1 MAIHTCKACGRNWTQ
16 QGPGK
21 PSHRC
26 PSCRAAGIPIPK
38 DARREIKQEE
48 TPRPIPQQA
57 ITELPKDI
65 DAPKRGGIY
74 KASDVIT
81 EDKGYENR
89 FAGLCLFCGENVP
102 TEQGYRLKVNDRWTV
117 RHTHCNIPEATQ
129 QEATQAI
136 TQQEAHDSLIRQVGE
151 SDAAT
156 AIQTLL
162 KTLAPSIDEDGV
174 KRIVNEAIGNR
185 LSDEAITAAIR
196 KAGVIRYEITINDRE
211 VEMPKVHH
219 YLLPALVKRLAA
231 GIPGK
236 RLNVFLPGPAGSG
249 KSTAAEMAANMLGL
263 EFGSLSLGPTT
274 PTSKF
279 FGYMDANGNFIGTE
293 FYRIYKDGGVFL
305 IDEMDNG
312 HPGLLAELNQALA
325 NSSAAFACGMIPKNP
340 EFRCIATGNT
350 FGRGGSRLFVG
361 RNVLDAATL
370 DRFTIMEWPVDE
382 NMETNAAMAWSSDDT
397 ASLISDYVTL
407 VQKVRKAAEDASMQ
421 IVVSPRASIDGAM
434 MLAAGIPLKE
444 VINERLV
451 PGMAADVRRNLGI
464 EVR

>member
-1 MAIHTCKACGRNWTQ
+1 M
-16 QGPGK
+16 
-21 PSHRC
+21 RC
-26 PSCRAAGIPIPK
+26 PSCRAAGVK
-38 DARREIKQEE
+38 
-48 TPRPIPQQA
+48 IPQGKSTQQKTQEAPKPIVKPEA
-57 ITELPKDI
+57 IETLPRDI
-65 DAPKRGGIY
+65 DAPKGSY
-74 KASDVIT
+74 KPSDVVT
-81 EDKGYENR
+81 DDNGYTNR
-89 FAGLCLFCGENVP
+89 FGGDCVICGELVIA
-102 TEQGYRLKVNDRWTV
+102 EAGARLKINRFWAV
-117 RHTHCNIPEATQ
+117 RHHDCVIPMIELRNDENENEHQGQTQTTDNDHAT
-129 QEATQAI
+129 
-136 TQQEAHDSLIRQVGE
+136 LIKQVGE

-196 KAGVIRYEITINDRE
+196 KAGLIRHEITINGDE

-219 YLLPALVKRLAA
+219 YLLPALVKRIAA

-236 RLNVFLPGPAGSG
+236 RLNIFLPGPAGSG
-249 KSTAAEMAANMLGL
+249 KSTAAEMAAAMTNL

-279 FGYMDANGNFIGTE
+279 FGYMDANGNFVSTE

-325 NSSAAFACGMIPKNP
+325 NSSAAFACGMVPKSP

-350 FGRGGSRLFVG
+350 FGKGGSRLFIG
-361 RNVLDAATL
+361 RNILDAATL
-370 DRFTIMEWPVDE
+370 DRFTIMEWPIDE
-382 NMETNAAMAWSSDDT
+382 NMEYAAAMAFSTETNAPEVES
-397 ASLISDYVTL
+397 YVRL
-407 VQKVRKAAEDASMQ
+407 VQRVRANVEAASMQ
-421 IVVSPRASIDGAM
+421 VVISPRASIDGAM
-434 MLAAGIPLKE
+434 MLSAGIPLVE

-451 PGMAADVRRNLGI
+451 PGMAADTRRTLGV
-464 EVR
+464 EV